1 MAYTYLIIIFYS
13 QIALLVFERYSRV
26 EHAVSNYRCSKIFA
40 SIAEHCLHNLRS
52 SEAAT
57 LFQRDQAFH
66 RRSFNSRQLKYESP
80 RHCRR
85 PVVPKL
91 GRAPNEIK
99 VAIMPYYPQYF
110 AVIAHNIEQCFSTF
124 LRYGLFSGQ
133 YKPSRT
139 QDKLRLRE

>member
-110 AVIAHNIEQCFSTF
+110 AVIAHNIEQGRPTC
-124 LRYGLFSGQ
+124 
-133 YKPSRT
+133 
-139 QDKLRLRE
+139 LRLGSTRKNFDNSRSTAR